1 MSACQRRLLGPRWTS
16 RTPQEVV
23 VGYPDRNFNT
33 AEGNELTQQ
42 LNAARAILKMAMLR
56 GAPPDID
63 VSMAGF

>member
-1 MSACQRRLLGPRWTS
+1 MLPKADDEIERAYRVALKKSH
-16 RTPQEVV
+16 
-23 VGYPDRNFNT
+23 PDRNFNT
-33 AEGNELTQQ
+33 PEANELTQQ